1 MKKITT
7 AIAAILLASPVLA
20 QKGAEFL
27 YTQTP
32 TFGGGWSGFLDFE
45 FLFSAF
51 MTLLLATVLG
61 AAIAYHP
68 KHEQTADTLA
78 EVEAP
83 KVYILYSVIGA
94 LIGIMVVKYGLVI
107 GFVLFGIG
115 GLIRFRTILGSAR
128 LTGQVIFVTLIG
140 LACGLDLPH
149 VAVLATLFGFG
160 LIYLLDTRII
170 YCIDIRALPEGRV
183 AEAAEAYRSVI
194 IEQGCQIMSEKKD
207 PVKQRLVFIFQSNG
221 TMKRA
226 DLQSLFDT
234 RIEEALRGSV
244 DWDVD

>member
-1 MKKITT
+1 MKRITT
-7 AIAAILLASPVLA
+7 AVTLLLASPALFAQQATDFLFQEQKSLA
-20 QKGAEFL
+20 A
-27 YTQTP
+27 
-32 TFGGGWSGFLDFE
+32 GWSGFTDFE

-94 LIGIMVVKYGLVI
+94 LIGIMVVKYGLVV

-115 GLIRFRTILGSAR
+115 GLIRFRTLLGSAR

-140 LACGLDLPH
+140 LAAGLDLPH
-149 VAVLATLFGFG
+149 VAVLATAFGFG
-160 LIYLLDTRII
+160 LIYLLDSRVI
-170 YCIDIRALPEGRV
+170 YCIDVRALPDGRV
-183 AEAAEAYRSVI
+183 ADSALAYRTVI
-194 IEQGCQIMSEKKD
+194 EQQGCQIMNEKKD
-207 PVKQRLVFIFQSNG
+207 PQKNRHSLIFQSSGNV
-221 TMKRA
+221 KRA
-226 DLQSLFDT
+226 DLQRLFETEID
-234 RIEEALRGSV
+234 EQLRGSV
-244 DWDVD
+244 DWEVD